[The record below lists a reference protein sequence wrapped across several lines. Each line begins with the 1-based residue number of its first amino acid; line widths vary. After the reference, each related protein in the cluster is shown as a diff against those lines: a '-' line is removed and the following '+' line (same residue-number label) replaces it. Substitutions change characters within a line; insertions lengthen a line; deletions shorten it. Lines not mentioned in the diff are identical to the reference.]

1 MISDKLNK
9 REREVLEAVLSLA
22 NGKERMLVSPEEIL
36 AVLPPKREY
45 DVEKLEVLLK
55 DLEMD
60 GYFELVFSDRKGE
73 KMYVFH
79 IQAAG
84 LNYKRTD
91 RQLKR
96 SVYFKWGVVAIGAV
110 ISFIIGM
117 ILKAIFT

>member
-9 REREVLEAVLSLA
+9 KEREVLQAVLTLA
-22 NGKERMLVSPEEIL
+22 NGKERLLVAPEEIL
-36 AVLPPKREY
+36 ALLPPKREY
-45 DVEKLEVLLK
+45 DLEKLEAVLK

-84 LNYKRTD
+84 LNYKRAD
-91 RQLKR
+91 KQLKR
-96 SVYFKWGVVAIGAV
+96 SVYFRWGVVAIGAV
-110 ISFIIGM
+110 ISAVIGII
-117 ILKAIFT
+117 IKAILS

>member
-9 REREVLEAVLSLA
+9 REREVLQTVLQLA

-36 AVLPPKREY
+36 ALLPPKRGY
-45 DVEKLEVLLK
+45 DTEKLESVLR

-79 IQAAG
+79 IQPAG
-84 LNYKRTD
+84 LNYKRAD
-91 RQLKR
+91 KQLKR
-96 SVYFKWGVVAIGAV
+96 SVYFRWGVVAIGAV
-110 ISFIIGM
+110 ISALIGII
-117 ILKAIFT
+117 IKAIIS